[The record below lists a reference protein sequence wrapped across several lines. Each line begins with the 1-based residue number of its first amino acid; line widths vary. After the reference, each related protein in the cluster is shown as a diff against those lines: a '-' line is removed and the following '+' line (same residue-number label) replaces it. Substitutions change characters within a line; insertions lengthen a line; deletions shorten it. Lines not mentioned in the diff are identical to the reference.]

1 MTTKKK
7 KTNYKEQIDETYE
20 IDFDLFTVEE
30 IVKIIDFYH
39 LMKKYVN
46 HKVKKDVIK
55 NAYYEYKNI
64 IHNLALEKKYNQRFF
79 EKTGI
84 SIYQEIKSID

>member
-1 MTTKKK
+1 MIAKKK
-7 KTNYKEQIDETYE
+7 RTSHKEQIDETYE

-64 IHNLALEKKYNQRFF
+64 INNLALEKKYNQRFF